1 MVRIPEF
8 TRSGL
13 GLAALSALAGLTLG
27 AAPAEAVV
35 YCKTV
40 GVPKGCVARPAPV
53 VVRPAPVVVGAPVV
67 AAPAARAAVATP
79 YRGVGAGARGVG
91 VRPGTPAN
99 RGGPV
104 NRVGRR

>member
-1 MVRIPEF
+1 MVRIPGF

-13 GLAALSALAGLTLG
+13 ALAALSTLASLTLA

-40 GVPKGCVARPAPV
+40 GVPKGCVVRPAPV

-67 AAPAARAAVATP
+67 AAPAARAAAARP
-79 YRGVGAGARGVG
+79 YRRVGARARV
-91 VRPGTPAN
+91 VRPGTPGN

-104 NRVGRR
+104 NRVGRF